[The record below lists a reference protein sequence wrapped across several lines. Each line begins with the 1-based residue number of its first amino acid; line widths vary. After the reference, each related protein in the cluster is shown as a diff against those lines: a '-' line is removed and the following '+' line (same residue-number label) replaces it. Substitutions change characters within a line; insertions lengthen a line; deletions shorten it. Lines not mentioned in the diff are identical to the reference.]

1 MNRDLVEEA
10 IAGSAI
16 VTYLAGKPIKG
27 TSGDSEHVLS
37 PIKVEFSP
45 PKATKSGS
53 ELAIT
58 ITHTD
63 RHHPE
68 LVYDTIKEHLARMDE
83 LKGYP
88 LKAFDQENDVK
99 KENSE
104 ITVRYDLPSG
114 VADSIILA
122 LSKRG
127 KSEGNVGAALSNLEK
142 GSSGSWVDRAKEM
155 KDKVL
160 SYVGM

>member
-1 MNRDLVEEA
+1 
-10 IAGSAI
+10 
-16 VTYLAGKPIKG
+16 
-27 TSGDSEHVLS
+27 
-37 PIKVEFSP
+37 
-45 PKATKSGS
+45 
-53 ELAIT
+53 
-58 ITHTD
+58 
-63 RHHPE
+63 
-68 LVYDTIKEHLARMDE
+68 MDE